1 VNFEPLQSKMK
12 KLLFR
17 RTLPALLLA
26 TAVTGWGKG
35 VTGADFTTFEFPGDP
50 GAARWYDNFTR
61 SFFTNRINLEPTIFP
76 REYLAV
82 ADCWLN
88 DARRGKQSIQE
99 FHREHLL
106 GDMLD
111 PEGYVLTRQ
120 HGAFSHDHGWPL
132 GHWSQVPGPG
142 GSKGVTAGWHF
153 SKRKHS
159 WDVHYEEV
167 ARRMP
172 ERVAEGA
179 IAAWNYENLRPLG
192 INAEK
197 NALELKTTGGF
208 PAMTSPEGVT
218 IDPFNAPY
226 MQIRWNTGSRAPLR
240 PYMEWQREGD
250 KDWSESRRMYFYPDW
265 LTGDGRSDTTGMFH
279 SILPLHRH
287 PEWNGKITRLRF
299 RLAAEERPPDIFF
312 VNSIFTTWDTR
323 HLVNNGIYI
332 KAAFEYFRWTGDLD
346 FLRTMLPRLRQAM
359 NYLMEEGHGREL
371 KHIRCTWPG
380 HDGRPGYTIGPDGK
394 KTFRVGR
401 GKGGNYWDLLPFGWD
416 DMYTTTHYYGAL
428 LAMAQMEEAAASHP
442 GWAMPGGFTA
452 LSPEELRAHAAEVK
466 RTVNEKFWNP
476 QAGRFVGTIDADGV
490 PRDYGFTFVNL
501 EAVHYG
507 LADEKNAREI
517 MAWINGSRT
526 VEGDTSTGAD
536 IYAYRLAPR
545 ATTKRNVDWYG
556 HLWTGPETLPF
567 GGQVQDGGAVLG
579 FSFYDIMSRLRV
591 LGPDDAW
598 ARLMAIRAW
607 NEEVQAH
614 GGYRKYYADGKG
626 GTTLQG
632 GGTAGGIGIDFEFTE
647 SSMLAAVVPVGFMGL
662 RPDGNTLHIEPRLPA
677 ACPEMTVRNILYQG
691 IPLDITVS
699 ADAVKIIAR
708 QKPPAGLP
716 VEFRGQKITIDD
728 AGSFEMSAATADA
741 T

>member
-159 WDVHYEEV
+159 WDVHYEDV